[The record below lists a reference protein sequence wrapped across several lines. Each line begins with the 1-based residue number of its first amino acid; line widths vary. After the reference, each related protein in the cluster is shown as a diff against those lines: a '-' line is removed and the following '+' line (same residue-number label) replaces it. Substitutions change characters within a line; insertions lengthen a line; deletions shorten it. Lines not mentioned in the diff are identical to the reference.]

1 MRTTLSIH
9 EPLLR
14 QAKEISLQRNISVSQ
29 VVEEALQ
36 LAFGKKAKKS
46 RGSAF
51 RFKTFRG
58 DGLQP
63 GVDLSSSSAL
73 LDLMEGR

>member
-9 EPLLR
+9 DPLLR

-36 LAFGKKAKKS
+36 SAFGKKAHKS
-46 RGSAF
+46 RASAL

-63 GVDLSSSSAL
+63 GVNLSSSSGL
-73 LDLMEGR
+73 LDVMEGH

>member
-36 LAFGKKAKKS
+36 SAFGKKAKKS
-46 RGSAF
+46 RTPGF

>member
-36 LAFGKKAKKS
+36 SAFGKKASKS
-46 RGSAF
+46 RGQSL

-73 LDLMEGR
+73 LDLMEAR

>member
-9 EPLLR
+9 DPLLR

-36 LAFGKKAKKS
+36 SAFGKKQHNS
-46 RGSAF
+46 RASAL

-73 LDLMEGR
+73 LDFMEGR

>member
-29 VVEEALQ
+29 VVEEAMQ
-36 LAFGKKAKKS
+36 SAFGKKATKS
-46 RGSAF
+46 RGSAL
-51 RFKTFRG
+51 RFKTFCG

>member
-14 QAKEISLQRNISVSQ
+14 RAKELSVQRNMSVGEI
-29 VVEEALQ
+29 VEEALRTV
-36 LAFGKKAKKS
+36 LGSKSKK
-46 RGSAF
+46 GSGPI
-51 RFKTFRG
+51 RPLKTYRG

-63 GVDLSSSSAL
+63 GVDLSSSAAL
-73 LDLMEGR
+73 LEAMDGR

>member
-36 LAFGKKAKKS
+36 SAFGKKANKS
-46 RGSAF
+46 RGQAF

-58 DGLQP
+58 DGLQA
-63 GVDLSSSSAL
+63 GVELSSSSAL

>member
-14 QAKEISLQRNISVSQ
+14 RAKEISVQRNMSVGE
-29 VVEEALQ
+29 VVEEALRSA
-36 LAFGKKAKKS
+36 LGSRPKK
-46 RGSAF
+46 GSGPV
-51 RFKTFRG
+51 RPLKTYRG

-63 GVDLSSSSAL
+63 GVDLSSSAAL
-73 LDLMEGR
+73 LEVMEGR

>member
-9 EPLLR
+9 DPLLR

-36 LAFGKKAKKS
+36 SAFGKKANKS
-46 RGSAF
+46 RGPAL
-51 RFKTFRG
+51 RFKTFQG

-73 LDLMEGR
+73 LDLMEAR